1 MICNEGATATKRL
14 INNPDMVEELVS
26 WSRERLNLGQSDTKQ
41 LADHLTSLTESERRL
56 MHYHSECRKP
66 IVNKSKIERLKSK
79 RDRSDSP
86 VCRGPGRPT
95 FLDSGPPKRT
105 KTTPKVECLF
115 STCSFCPDCPN
126 DNTES
131 LHRVFCDT
139 VGENLLQIKLNA
151 KNDNVR
157 TCLAELK
164 DAGDASAREK
174 YYHRKCLHHAQR
186 TFATEDISAAT
197 LCCTSLF
204 KTHSLLTM
212 PIGVCTV

>member
-1 MICNEGATATKRL
+1 MTGLTPLYAE
-14 INNPDMVEELVS
+14 VLVVLLLS
-26 WSRERLNLGQSDTKQ
+26 WTQ
-41 LADHLTSLTESERRL
+41 AD
-56 MHYHSECRKP
+56 
-66 IVNKSKIERLKSK
+66 LKE
-79 RDRSDSP
+79 
-86 VCRGPGRPT
+86 
-95 FLDSGPPKRT
+95 PKLPQRCLF
-105 KTTPKVECLF
+105 CLF
-115 STCSFCPDCPN
+115 STCSFCPN

-139 VGENLLQIKLNA
+139 VGENLLQIKLNT

-197 LCCTSLF
+197 LTRFACDEQ
-204 KTHSLLTM
+204 LLLSVQNTLTADDVLTLNM
-212 PIGVCTV
+212 AEINDAYLAILRRFQVEINDRKLP